1 MSVAGAGAGA
11 GGAAGDKLAFEVAA
25 TIDRPVEEVFD
36 HVVEPGLL
44 SSYFTSVSSGPL
56 EEGAD
61 VRWSWPDG
69 QSETVHVES
78 VERNR
83 TIVFT
88 WPAFQVK
95 TITRVTMRFE
105 AAAAERTKVAIQESG
120 WEDDAAGA
128 GAKSAF
134 EHCAGWQ
141 HMLVCLK
148 ARMKFGVDL
157 RG

>member
-1 MSVAGAGAGA
+1 MSAQA
-11 GGAAGDKLAFEVAA
+11 AAGKLAFEVHAFV
-25 TIDRPVEEVFD
+25 DRPIEEVFD

-44 SSYFTSVSSGPL
+44 SSYFTSHASGPL
-56 EEGAD
+56 VEGAD
-61 VRWSWPDG
+61 VRWTWPDG
-69 QSETVHVES
+69 QSETVHVER

-83 TIVFT
+83 SIEFT

-105 AAAAERTKVAIQESG
+105 SPAGDRTKVRIAESG
-120 WEDDAAGA
+120 WEDDPAGA
-128 GAKSAF
+128 GARSAF

-141 HMLVCLK
+141 HMLLCLK
-148 ARMKFGVDL
+148 ARLRFGVDL